1 MAQKIVIIGAGFAGL
16 LAALSAARL
25 RDEKGVSPADLTITV
40 VAPEPA
46 LIVRPR
52 LYERNPASMTAPLG
66 ELFAATDIDFRAG
79 WVDTI
84 DAGKGVISLKG
95 VDGAAEMLPYD
106 RLVVAA
112 GSQGFQ
118 PPIPGL
124 ADFGHSVNDR
134 AAAVALDKH
143 LQALADRPAS
153 PARDTVVV
161 VGGGFTGIEVATE
174 MPDRLREILGQ
185 DTPVRVVIV
194 EHGPCVA
201 GDMGDEP
208 RPYIE
213 ARLRELGIETIV
225 GSGVSGLDEG
235 GVALDDGARIET
247 DTVIWSAGMRASP
260 LTAQLPG
267 ERDTL
272 GRVLVD
278 PDLRVPGAPHIF
290 ATGDTAKAAT
300 DDKGNFSLMS
310 CQHARRLGAF
320 AGHNAAADLLGEPTL
335 PYDQPSYVVCLDLG
349 PDAAIF
355 TRGWSPR
362 TVEITGPEAKKVKM
376 EVNRVWIYPPA
387 AERAAAFQNAF
398 EARTVDF

>member
-1 MAQKIVIIGAGFAGL
+1 MAQHVVIIGAGFAGL

-25 RDEKGVSPADLTITV
+25 RDENGVSPANLKITV

-52 LYERNPASMTAPLG
+52 LYERDPASMAAPLG

-79 WVDTI
+79 WVDMI
-84 DAGKGVISLKG
+84 DAENGSIGVKGTDEG
-95 VDGAAEMLPYD
+95 VETLSYD
-106 RLVVAA
+106 RLIVAA
-112 GSQGFQ
+112 GSRVFQ

-124 ADFGHSVNDR
+124 SDFGRSVTGRDG
-134 AAAVALDKH
+134 AVALDKH
-143 LQALADRPAS
+143 LRDLAKRPDS
-153 PARDTVVV
+153 PARNTVVV
-161 VGGGFTGIEVATE
+161 GGGGFTGIEVATE
-174 MPDRLREILGQ
+174 MPGRLREILGQ
-185 DTPVRVVIV
+185 DTSVRVIIV
-194 EHGPCVA
+194 EHAPCV
-201 GDMGDEP
+201 GRDMGDEP

-213 ARLRELGIETIV
+213 ARLNELGIETIV
-225 GSGVSGLDEG
+225 GTGITALDEG
-235 GVALDDGARIET
+235 GVILDNGERIET

-260 LTAQLPG
+260 LTAQLPA
-267 ERDTL
+267 ERDNL
-272 GRVLVD
+272 GRILVS

-310 CQHARRLGAF
+310 CQHARRLGSF
-320 AGHNAAADLLGEPTL
+320 AGHNAAADLLGEPVL

-362 TVEITGPEAKKVKM
+362 TVELTG
-376 EVNRVWIYPPA
+376 
-387 AERAAAFQNAF
+387 
-398 EARTVDF
+398 